1 MRIII
6 PSLHSIPTL
15 SLLPK
20 FPSRHLRSSRIWG
33 RSATVVSRSDPLL
46 GGFAPYDCLPSPLLP
61 GWVTH
66 RRRHRLLVTAIP
78 DPGASFF
85 NTAALS
91 LVPARSSCLPM
102 GSRCKLL
109 HLPPTTIQP
118 HLQVVGALF
127 WPWLHRLASTDA
139 MRGLRLGVCVYDA
152 SAFPPPATPS
162 TPSPW
167 TPSLVPLG
175 FQAFCVIWS
184 SLEDFS
190 VIWLL
195 W

>member
-1 MRIII
+1 LFGYMRIII

-15 SLLPK
+15 SLLPE

-46 GGFAPYDCLPSPLLP
+46 GGFSPYDCLPSPLLP

-66 RRRHRLLVTAIP
+66 RRRHRLPVTAIP

-91 LVPARSSCLPM
+91 LVPARSSYLPM

-109 HLPPTTIQP
+109 RRYNHIYRSSVHSSDRGFTGSPQP
-118 HLQVVGALF
+118 MLCAV
-127 WPWLHRLASTDA
+127 
-139 MRGLRLGVCVYDA
+139 
-152 SAFPPPATPS
+152 SA
-162 TPSPW
+162 
-167 TPSLVPLG
+167 
-175 FQAFCVIWS
+175 
-184 SLEDFS
+184 
-190 VIWLL
+190 
-195 W
+195 